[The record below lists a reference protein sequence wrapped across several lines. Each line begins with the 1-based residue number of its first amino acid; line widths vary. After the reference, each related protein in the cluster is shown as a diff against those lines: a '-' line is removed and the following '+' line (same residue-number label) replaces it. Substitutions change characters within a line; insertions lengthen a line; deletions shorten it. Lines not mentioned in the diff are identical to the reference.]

1 MHVIHSSLDKQTTT
15 TQESD
20 TGEFNFSTNISYG
33 KVNMKSNGFK
43 NEEDAKEDTYDY
55 VYSND
60 T

>member
-1 MHVIHSSLDKQTTT
+1 MHVIHSSLDKQTIT

-20 TGEFNFSTNISYG
+20 TGEFNFSTNISYR

-43 NEEDAKEDTYDY
+43 NEEDEKEDTYDY